1 MSLPSR
7 IKEAVRRAGACAV
20 GFAPLREVDPEVF
33 AAYRRWLAGG
43 NHASMGYLEN
53 HLEIRRNPALLLEG
67 DPAEGTVICAAFPYV
82 SAPDYRPGAVRI
94 ARYALG
100 DDYHE
105 VLRERLRP
113 VADLIR
119 GETGCQARICVDT
132 APLLER
138 YWARESG
145 IGFIGR
151 NRHLIVPGG
160 GSYVFLAEI
169 VTDLPLPPDA
179 PCLMKCDGCDACMR
193 VCPHG
198 ALQPGCLD
206 ARRCLSC
213 LTIEHRG
220 PLPPEYP
227 LAPGRVYGCDLCQEV
242 CPHNRASSLTSFS
255 PLPEFLPRPSLLELT
270 PRAILSLSQ
279 EDFSALFRRSA
290 VKRTRLAGLLR
301 NAAALK

>member
-1 MSLPSR
+1 
-7 IKEAVRRAGACAV
+7 
-20 GFAPLREVDPEVF
+20 
-33 AAYRRWLAGG
+33 
-43 NHASMGYLEN
+43 
-53 HLEIRRNPALLLEG
+53 
-67 DPAEGTVICAAFPYV
+67 
-82 SAPDYRPGAVRI
+82 
-94 ARYALG
+94 
-100 DDYHE
+100 
-105 VLRERLRP
+105 
-113 VADLIR
+113 
-119 GETGCQARICVDT
+119 
-132 APLLER
+132 
-138 YWARESG
+138 
-145 IGFIGR
+145 
-151 NRHLIVPGG
+151 
-160 GSYVFLAEI
+160 
-169 VTDLPLPPDA
+169 
-179 PCLMKCDGCDACMR
+179 MR

-213 LTIEHRG
+213 LTIEYRG